1 MSKTARFSTKAS
13 TQKNGPTQ
21 GERRVMFG
29 DHMSE
34 VSVRSQHGR
43 SFTSVNVVDNNDEYK
58 KGTYLC
64 SLAKKSGLTLNSGR
78 KHNTLSVDST
88 TFSRDFTQNL
98 KEHPEYPQVVTDVL
112 KEIKEYLDNQDRLEK
127 ALTVTYQDSDGSGG
141 MLKQRD
147 SVFRLFL
154 RVEPLQWGLT
164 EHLLEKM
171 VEESVTDESPANT
184 FHVQALNQFKWLDGL
199 AGTKAFMDKVFNEV
213 LPVIPLHVRK
223 DILLALPHILE
234 DSEHHAAA
242 RKLGELFTDDK
253 ELGPTIL
260 EALSNLYVEPEVI
273 SEVRTRVLTVLKSL
287 KLSQLPPTV
296 KFVLANC
303 TVQEASQ
310 VVSELRANLEL
321 RHILPL
327 SSTPTSFS
335 AEEDE
340 ELLVLTEISNA
351 VQLRRFLRDAWLKII
366 ENVKL
371 AAEHKTLDILF
382 LVMLHKFLPK
392 PEAKSVESLLRKK
405 VRSGHFTGSLLD
417 RSFDSHPQVMKVY
430 SRTMMHLAQ
439 VLLWCPEPQVLKFG
453 ERMYQRM
460 FVCYEGTAREEVVLN
475 LVTHFGSGV
484 TAQMDA
490 AFECALELVRQHTN
504 LMAPYGGFFK
514 STLDILR
521 NLSLCQIRTL
531 FLIIA
536 LIAYR
541 GGREGATYQD
551 ELQMMIRKMVTKS
564 CPRSKRIGVV
574 AALMTVKAMAS
585 TRGIRVSDTLQL
597 SASSS
602 TSNATPAEL
611 IRSAVDLLELV
622 RASTS
627 SWPQAM
633 SLFYDELSR
642 IVVHG
647 ELGQS
652 IESWISD
659 TIITDF
665 QDDYIVDVTPD
676 DPEQIEPFRQELCY
690 GLDNLAE
697 GAITLNLF
705 PMLLAEKTQQQQ
717 LKPKKK
723 HHSLLT
729 LCPLFRL
736 LRIAEQTTSG
746 EALEGIDALLGCP
759 VKMPANDVSTS
770 FHTLS
775 IDQREM
781 VLTSSFYCVNWFR
794 ELVNGFCALQEEET
808 RAKLVD
814 RIRRIV
820 ELQKCLEKW
829 LQGVPGY
836 VPPLAVFDI
845 DDADTKPPVVAN
857 PAGKKK
863 RKGKGAARGKK
874 RKLLSDDEDSG
885 DEPEPSAK
893 PPSPDPDED
902 GGDSD
907 NNDEEAAD
915 NEPEA
920 TALVT
925 LSGSW
930 RPFFRELDFD
940 VFGIL
945 SVGLV
950 CGNGEASPSKLTT
963 SELLFMLSELT
974 AKLDWALPS
983 SAPKRAFPFKAKVSR
998 DIGFSNLALSPKSD
1012 VVKFMVS
1019 VVPHLCSLLEETSG
1033 YFQDLISQNDGV
1045 VDAASMFTNAA
1056 KETASCMT
1064 LLLNCLNSFFSW
1076 NGFETSEN
1084 RDQLCE
1090 AFRSISDRIGTT
1102 QLTQAYVMALGKRA
1116 FSYFAKF
1123 ADSVTDP
1130 AGATALLRLLGTV
1143 ADRAQMYSLEQ
1154 RGIRGVAEGFLRRNW
1169 LCRVGTSNVPQ
1180 KPQGSHFNECLQVM
1194 LSTFLSE
1201 SECVLHSL
1209 HELATDC
1216 LPSILEESPPAE
1228 QEEEQ
1233 EKQFPTLD
1241 KSTLNVY
1248 YKTMFSNLADGVQS
1262 LSAKAVTDQ
1271 EEKLKQLEKWTLA
1284 IDIFHKLVEV
1294 AKKSSVRKNLSICLK
1309 FGRQFLESFLRN
1321 AMPLLDSLFKS
1332 QPAEVQTLLKNLQQ
1346 STRYL
1351 QHICSHSKLVKD
1363 VALTGQVPAVRKTLE
1378 GFVFRVKAMLTVNHC
1393 REAFWVGNLK
1403 NRDLKGEEIL
1413 TQSVRENSDEEMAP
1427 AEDDE
1432 AGNDLDTIHNSE
1444 ENGADEPMEPEISE
1458 EF

>member
-1 MSKTARFSTKAS
+1 MH
-13 TQKNGPTQ
+13 
-21 GERRVMFG
+21 G

-34 VSVRSQHGR
+34 VSVRSQRGR
-43 SFTSVNVVDNNDEYK
+43 SFTSIKVFDDNDEYK

-64 SLAKKSGLTLNSGR
+64 SLAKKAGLILNSGR
-78 KHNTLSVDST
+78 KHNTLSADST
-88 TFSRDFTQNL
+88 TFSRDFTQSL
-98 KEHPEYPQVVTDVL
+98 KEHPEYPQVVAEVL
-112 KEIKEYLDNQDRLEK
+112 KEIKEYLDNKDRLQK
-127 ALTVTYQDSDGSGG
+127 ALTVTYQDLDDNSGTP
-141 MLKQRD
+141 KQRD

-164 EHLLEKM
+164 ELLLEKM
-171 VEESVTDESPANT
+171 VEVAVTDESPANT
-184 FHVQALNQFKWLDGL
+184 FHVQVLNQFKWLDGL
-199 AGTKAFMDKVFNEV
+199 AGTKAFMNKVFDEV

-223 DILLALPHILE
+223 DVVLALPHILE
-234 DSEHHAAA
+234 DTEHLAAA

-253 ELGPTIL
+253 ELGPTVL

-296 KFVLANC
+296 KFVLSNC
-303 TVQEASQ
+303 TVQEAPQ

-321 RHILPL
+321 RHILPVT
-327 SSTPTSFS
+327 STPTNFS
-335 AEEDE
+335 TEEDE
-340 ELLVLTEISNA
+340 ELQTLTEISNA
-351 VQLRRFLRDAWLKII
+351 VQLRRFLRDAWMKII
-366 ENVKL
+366 ENVKV
-371 AAEHKTLDILF
+371 AAEHKTLDVLF

-405 VRSGHFTGSLLD
+405 VRNGHFTGSLLD
-417 RSFDSHPQVMKVY
+417 RTFDSHSQVMKVY

-460 FVCYEGTAREEVVLN
+460 FVCYEGTTREEVVLN

-484 TAQMDA
+484 TSQMDA
-490 AFECALELVRQHTN
+490 AFDCALDLVRQHTI

-541 GGREGATYQD
+541 GGRQGETYQD
-551 ELQMMIRKMVTKS
+551 ELHMVIRKMVTKS

-585 TRGIRVSDTLQL
+585 TKGTRTSESLQL
-597 SASSS
+597 SASTSS
-602 TSNATPAEL
+602 SHATPAEL
-611 IRSAVDLLELV
+611 VRSAVDLLELV
-622 RASTS
+622 RASTAC
-627 SWPQAM
+627 WPQAM

-642 IVVHG
+642 IVVSG

-652 IESWISD
+652 IETWISD

-665 QDDYIVDVTPD
+665 QDDYIVDVTPG
-676 DPEQIEPFRQELCY
+676 ELEETEPIQHQLCY
-690 GLDNLAE
+690 GLDNLPD
-697 GAITLNLF
+697 GAIALNLL
-705 PMLLAEKTQQQQ
+705 PLLLAEKTQQQQ
-717 LKPKKK
+717 LKPKSK
-723 HHSLLT
+723 HRSLLT
-729 LCPLFRL
+729 LCSLFRL

-759 VKMPANDVSTS
+759 VKMPATDVCSS

-775 IDQREM
+775 IDHRET
-781 VLTSSFYCVNWFR
+781 VVTSAFYCVNWFR
-794 ELVNGFCALQEEET
+794 ELVNGFCALRDEQT
-808 RAKLVD
+808 RAKMVD

-820 ELQKCLEKW
+820 ELQKYLEKW

-836 VPPLAVFDI
+836 LPPLAVFDI
-845 DDADTKPPVVAN
+845 DDADTKPPVVNN

-863 RKGKGAARGKK
+863 RKTKATGKGKK
-874 RKLLSDDEDSG
+874 RKLSSDDEDSG
-885 DEPEPSAK
+885 DEAGPSARSAS
-893 PPSPDPDED
+893 PPDPDED
-902 GGDSD
+902 GAESG
-907 NNDEEAAD
+907 NEDEEAD
-915 NEPEA
+915 EPEV
-920 TALVT
+920 TALGS
-925 LSGSW
+925 LSASW
-930 RPFFRELDFD
+930 RPFLRELDFD
-940 VFGIL
+940 VFDIL
-945 SVGLV
+945 NVGLV
-950 CGNGEASPSKLTT
+950 TGGSEPSPSKLTT
-963 SELLFMLSELT
+963 TELLFVLGELA

-983 SAPKRAFPFKAKVSR
+983 SGPKRASPFKAKVPR
-998 DIGFSNLALSPKSD
+998 DVGFSNLALSPKPD

-1019 VVPHLCSLLEETSG
+1019 VVPHLCSLLEDVSG
-1033 YFQDLISQNDGV
+1033 YFQDLISQNDGI
-1045 VDAASMFTNAA
+1045 VDAASMFTSIA

-1064 LLLNCLNSFFSW
+1064 LLLTCLNAFFSW
-1076 NGFETSEN
+1076 NGFETSDS

-1123 ADSVTDP
+1123 AESVTDP

-1154 RGIRGVAEGFLRRNW
+1154 RGIRDVAEGFLRRNW

-1180 KPQGSHFNECLQVM
+1180 RPQGAHFNECLQVM

-1201 SECVLHSL
+1201 SECVLESL
-1209 HELATDC
+1209 HQLATDC
-1216 LPSILEESPPAE
+1216 LPSILDESPPAQ

-1233 EKQFPTLD
+1233 SKQFPTLD

-1262 LSAKAVTDQ
+1262 LSIKVATNQ
-1271 EEKLKQLEKWTLA
+1271 EEKVKQLEKWTLA
-1284 IDIFHKLVEV
+1284 VEIFHKLVEV
-1294 AKKSSVRKNLSICLK
+1294 VKKLSVRKNLAVCLK
-1309 FGRQFLESFLRN
+1309 FGRQFLDSFLRN
-1321 AMPLLDSLFKS
+1321 GMPLLDSLFKS
-1332 QPAEVQTLLKNLQQ
+1332 HPAEVQALLKNLQQ

-1413 TQSVRENSDEEMAP
+1413 TQSVREDTDEEMAP
-1427 AEDDE
+1427 ADHAED
-1432 AGNDLDTIHNSE
+1432 GNDTDASHNSE
-1444 ENGADEPMEPEISE
+1444 ENAAEEPMEPEVSE